1 MNAAPAALAAS
12 APAPTAP
19 VIDDG
24 GSDVTDDVWTTVTI
38 ASRRH
43 LTDWVDEFR
52 FESPDGS
59 PLPAWTPG
67 SHIDV
72 QIPEC
77 AISGKRCWGDDSE
90 AAPENVDSLI
100 RQYSLCSDP
109 ADLSGYTIA
118 VDRTSIDRGGR
129 GGSERIHQTF
139 DPGVPVRIGQ
149 PRNHFALQRA
159 LNYVF
164 IAGGIGITPILP
176 LIAQAERTG
185 RPWTLLCLSRSED
198 EMPYFDYLQD
208 TWGDRVR
215 IHASGDYG
223 RIDFVTA
230 LADQPR
236 GTAVYVCGPGAMA
249 MSVRMAVDPQ
259 PAVDVFTEQ
268 FSAPV
273 RPTGEGDTPF
283 EVTIASTGDTVAV
296 PGDQSV
302 LDSLEKRGMLLAS
315 SCREGMCGTCE
326 VGVVS
331 GEIEHRD
338 TVLTPEE
345 RSENESMMICVSRC
359 SSGRLVLDL

>member
-1 MNAAPAALAAS
+1 MNAAPS
-12 APAPTAP
+12 AP
-19 VIDDG
+19 VIDVPGTPD
-24 GSDVTDDVWTTVTI
+24 SVDSVWTTVSIT
-38 ASRRH
+38 SRRH

-52 FESPDGS
+52 FESADGS

-77 AISGKRCWGDDSE
+77 TVPGRRCWGDDDP
-90 AAPENVDSLI
+90 ADPDKVYSLI

-118 VDRTSIDRGGR
+118 VDRTPIDRGGR

-139 DPGVPVRIGQ
+139 DPGVQVRIGT

-164 IAGGIGITPILP
+164 VAGGIGITPIIP
-176 LIAQAERTG
+176 LIAQAERSG
-185 RPWTLLCLSRSED
+185 RPWKLLCLSRSEE
-198 EMPYFDYLQD
+198 EMPYYDDLVD
-208 TWGDRVR
+208 TWGEEHVSL
-215 IHASGDYG
+215 HTSGSHG
-223 RIDFVTA
+223 RIDFGAA

-236 GTAVYVCGPGAMA
+236 GTAVYVCGPGTMA
-249 MSVRMAVDPQ
+249 MSVRLAVDPQ

-268 FSAPV
+268 FSAPI
-273 RPTGEGDTPF
+273 RPTSEGDTPF
-283 EVTIASTGDTVAV
+283 EVTVASTGDTLTV
-296 PGDQSV
+296 PADKSV
-302 LDSLEKRGMLLAS
+302 LDTLEARGMLLAS

-326 VGVVS
+326 VEVVS

-359 SSGRLVLDL
+359 GSGRLVIDL